1 MFSTALY
8 KPPEA
13 QKGKVSICGRKSDVW
28 SFGCMV
34 LELVTGKLLPIEFAS
49 LAPRASVDVDTLVA
63 RTISTTGITSSWVK
77 DVLSYSLQA

>member
-1 MFSTALY
+1 
-8 KPPEA
+8 
-13 QKGKVSICGRKSDVW
+13 
-28 SFGCMV
+28 MV